1 MPAQPANLAIGKPVR
16 CLVLLKR
23 RPEMTQEEFN
33 DYWLRVHGEIAK
45 DYPHVI
51 RYTQLH
57 LVNTRSDTSPGGA
70 AIDFG
75 VDGIVDFLFEAGHGL
90 FDLEE
95 SEIGR
100 LGMADAHKFLLAI
113 QEIYVDEHHIVDN
126 STAKVA

>member
-1 MPAQPANLAIGKPVR
+1 VPAQPENVPAGKPVR

-23 RPEMTQEEFN
+23 RPEMTPDEFN

-45 DYPHVI
+45 DYPHVL

-57 LVNTRSDTSPGGA
+57 LLSARSDTSPGGTGV
-70 AIDFG
+70 DFG
-75 VDGIVDFLFEAGHGL
+75 VDGIVDFLFEEGHGL

-100 LGMADAHKFLLAI
+100 IGMEDAHNFLAAV
-113 QEIYVDEHHIVDN
+113 QEIYVDEHHIVD
-126 STAKVA
+126 TPHGAT